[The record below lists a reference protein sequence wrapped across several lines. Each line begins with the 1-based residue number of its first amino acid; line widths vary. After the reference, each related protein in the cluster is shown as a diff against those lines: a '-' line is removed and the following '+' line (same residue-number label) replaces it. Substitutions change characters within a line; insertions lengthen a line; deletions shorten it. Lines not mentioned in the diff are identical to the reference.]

1 MCTIQ
6 LLTSLVNASQSTPF
20 GQRAG
25 GGARKYSLLVK
36 TWQTG
41 IEMGIAAP
49 GSDTALLL
57 GHNHLAEVN

>member
-1 MCTIQ
+1 MR
-6 LLTSLVNASQSTPF
+6 SQEAQF
-20 GQRAG
+20 
-25 GGARKYSLLVK
+25 SLLNPRQMV
-36 TWQTG
+36 